1 VRIFIGFGY
10 NDRDK
15 WVRDLV
21 IPLVG
26 SFGAEVVTGED
37 LHGEIISAAV
47 IQRIRQSDGL
57 IAFLTRRGKVDDGTW
72 TTHRWVTDELSAA
85 IAAQKRVLEIRESG
99 VDAQGGIAGDR
110 QRVTYDEA
118 QRDRCLVE
126 IAKAVGAW
134 SREVHLRLQLL
145 PENMVAELRPFLKTA
160 QCTFRFLTP
169 DNEET
174 PEKPGRIIPIKGGL
188 FMDIRDGVA
197 DALVQVRIQ
206 ANGWSWSSNYEST
219 DSVGIQLSK
228 E

>member
-1 VRIFIGFGY
+1 MRIFVGFGY

-21 IPLVG
+21 IPLVS

-37 LHGEIISAAV
+37 LHGEILSTAV
-47 IQRIRQSDGL
+47 IDRIRQSDCL
-57 IAFLTRRGKVDDGTW
+57 IAFLTRRSQVADGTW
-72 TTHRWVTDELSAA
+72 TTHRWVTEELSAA
-85 IAAQKRVLEIRESG
+85 IIAQKRVLEIRESG

-110 QRVTYDEA
+110 QRLAYDEN

-126 IAKAVGAW
+126 IAKAVGSWA
-134 SREVHLRLQLL
+134 RGTYLRLQVL
-145 PENMVAELRPFLKTA
+145 PGGVVDVLRPFLKTA
-160 QCTFRFLTP
+160 QCTFRFLTS

-174 PEKPGRIIPIKGGL
+174 PEKPGRLLPIKGGL
-188 FMDIRDGVA
+188 FLDIKDGLP

-206 ANGWSWSSNYEST
+206 ANGWSWVSSYEST